1 MIGFCKLGSK
11 KRKAQF
17 FLAGGAYSANYGYS
31 FAKSCL
37 KKKKSPPP
45 ALASQ
50 HTQHVIQLSVREMH
64 FLLLHAA
71 HAPLHLHFT
80 SAMYLATWD
89 VIPTKKCSNVPAI
102 NFILNL
108 IYSKS
113 YDIWR
118 TSCFVT
124 FNIDCNNSY
133 IATLHL
139 FKHFTL
145 YSVIILVPQI
155 LWITDLGSRATN
167 CVNCAFL
174 KSDAAAQASWCDPKD
189 RH

>member
-31 FAKSCL
+31 FAKSCF
-37 KKKKSPPP
+37 KKKNSPPP

-89 VIPTKKCSNVPAI
+89 VIPKKKCSNVPAI

-133 IATLHL
+133 IATIVCIYSSILPC
-139 FKHFTL
+139 TL
-145 YSVIILVPQI
+145 
-155 LWITDLGSRATN
+155 
-167 CVNCAFL
+167 
-174 KSDAAAQASWCDPKD
+174 
-189 RH
+189 